1 MVRCVV
7 PLLAGIFAAQSFT
20 GDSHVLIVSGIGGQA
35 QYSEAFYRWGAS
47 MFDAAKERLGLPA
60 ANVVYLSERPERD
73 PERIHARSTKDN
85 VEKAFDDLARRVAP
99 NDRILILLIGHGS
112 GSGAESRFNLPGPD
126 ISATELAAQLDKFPT
141 QTVVLVNTASASGDF
156 VPVLSGRN
164 RVLVTATK
172 TGFERNETVFGEFFV
187 EAFASDG
194 ADTDKD
200 NRVSILEAFTYA
212 RREVTR
218 RYEDSNRLLTEHA
231 LLDDNGDGEGST
243 DLEEGLDGALAGT
256 LFLAASP
263 PAVAAMSTDD
273 PVLKALYEE
282 KAALGQRIEELQA
295 IKDQMERERYEAT
308 LEDLLVEL
316 ALKNHPLIEAAS
328 TSLDLAYAKRVQ
340 ASHARYLPRFT
351 LRQVVGPIPR
361 ARGIITPDGGVI
373 SPDTSFRLS
382 DLRVFTQ
389 VDLDIIQP

>member
-20 GDSHVLIVSGIGGQA
+20 GDSHVLIVSGIGGEA

-47 MFDAAKERLGLPA
+47 MFDAARERLGLPA

-156 VPVLSGRN
+156 VPVLSGPN

-243 DLEEGLDGALAGT
+243 EPDAAAADGALART
-256 LFLAASP
+256 IFLDRRG
-263 PAVAAMSTDD
+263 VMAMDATSGDS
-273 PVLKALYEE
+273 VLVALYNE
-282 KAALGQRIEELQA
+282 KRELEARIAELVNL
-295 IKDQMERERYEAT
+295 KSQMEQTVYET
-308 LEDLLVEL
+308 ELEILLVEL
-316 ALKNHPLIEAAS
+316 ALKSREI
-328 TSLDLAYAKRVQ
+328 
-340 ASHARYLPRFT
+340 
-351 LRQVVGPIPR
+351 R
-361 ARGIITPDGGVI
+361 AREG
-373 SPDTSFRLS
+373 RN
-382 DLRVFTQ
+382 
-389 VDLDIIQP
+389 

>member
-85 VEKAFDDLARRVAP
+85 VEKAFDDLARRMAP
-99 NDRILILLIGHGS
+99 NDRILILLLGHGS
-112 GSGAESRFNLPGPD
+112 GSGAESRFNLSGPD

-156 VPVLSGRN
+156 VPVLSGPN

-243 DLEEGLDGALAGT
+243 EPDAAAADGAFARAIFLDRRGVMVMDATSGDSVLVT
-256 LFLAASP
+256 LYDEKRELEARIAEL
-263 PAVAAMSTDD
+263 TN
-273 PVLKALYEE
+273 LKDE
-282 KAALGQRIEELQA
+282 
-295 IKDQMERERYEAT
+295 MERTVYET
-308 LEDLLVEL
+308 ELETLLVEL
-316 ALKNHPLIEAAS
+316 ALKNREI
-328 TSLDLAYAKRVQ
+328 
-340 ASHARYLPRFT
+340 
-351 LRQVVGPIPR
+351 R
-361 ARGIITPDGGVI
+361 AREG
-373 SPDTSFRLS
+373 RN
-382 DLRVFTQ
+382 
-389 VDLDIIQP
+389 

>member
-20 GDSHVLIVSGIGGQA
+20 GDSHVLIVSGIGGEA

-47 MFDAAKERLGLPA
+47 MFDAARERLGLPA

-99 NDRILILLIGHGS
+99 DDRILILLIGHGS

-126 ISATELAAQLDKFPT
+126 ISATELAVQLDKFPT

-156 VPVLSGRN
+156 VPVLSGPN
-164 RVLVTATK
+164 RVLITATK

-200 NRVSILEAFTYA
+200 NRVSILEAFTFA

-243 DLEEGLDGALAGT
+243 EPDAAAADGAFARAI
-256 LFLAASP
+256 FLDRRGVMAMDAASGD
-263 PAVAAMSTDD
+263 S
-273 PVLKALYEE
+273 VLVALYDE
-282 KAALGQRIEELQA
+282 KRELEARIAELA
-295 IKDQMERERYEAT
+295 NLKSQMEQTVYET
-308 LEDLLVEL
+308 ELETLLVEL
-316 ALKNHPLIEAAS
+316 ALKNREI
-328 TSLDLAYAKRVQ
+328 
-340 ASHARYLPRFT
+340 
-351 LRQVVGPIPR
+351 R
-361 ARGIITPDGGVI
+361 AREGRD
-373 SPDTSFRLS
+373 
-382 DLRVFTQ
+382 
-389 VDLDIIQP
+389 

>member
-7 PLLAGIFAAQSFT
+7 PLLAGILAAQSFR

-60 ANVVYLSERPERD
+60 ADVVYLSERPERD
-73 PERIHARSTKDN
+73 QERIHARSTKDN
-85 VEKAFDDLARRVAP
+85 VEKAFDDLALRVAP
-99 NDRILILLIGHGS
+99 DDRILILLIGHGS

-156 VPVLSGRN
+156 VPVLSGPN

-172 TGFERNETVFGEFFV
+172 TGFERNETVFGQFFV

-200 NRVSILEAFTYA
+200 NRVSVLEAFTYA

-243 DLEEGLDGALAGT
+243 EPDAAAADGAFART
-256 LFLAASP
+256 IFLDRRG
-263 PAVAAMSTDD
+263 VMSMDATSGDS
-273 PVLKALYEE
+273 VLVALYDE
-282 KAALGQRIEELQA
+282 KRELEARIAELTNL
-295 IKDQMERERYEAT
+295 KSQMEQTVYEME
-308 LEDLLVEL
+308 LETLLVEL
-316 ALKNHPLIEAAS
+316 ALKSREI
-328 TSLDLAYAKRVQ
+328 
-340 ASHARYLPRFT
+340 
-351 LRQVVGPIPR
+351 R
-361 ARGIITPDGGVI
+361 AREG
-373 SPDTSFRLS
+373 RN
-382 DLRVFTQ
+382 
-389 VDLDIIQP
+389 

>member
-7 PLLAGIFAAQSFT
+7 LLLAGIFAAQSFT
-20 GDSHVLIVSGIGGQA
+20 GDSHVLIVSGIGGEA

-99 NDRILILLIGHGS
+99 DDRILILLIGHGS

-126 ISATELAAQLDKFPT
+126 ISATELAVQLDKFPT
-141 QTVVLVNTASASGDF
+141 QTVVLVNAASASGDF
-156 VPVLSGRN
+156 VPVLSGPN
-164 RVLVTATK
+164 RVLITATK

-200 NRVSILEAFTYA
+200 NRVSILEAFTFA

-243 DLEEGLDGALAGT
+243 EPDAAAADGAFARAI
-256 LFLAASP
+256 FLDRRGVMAMDAASGD
-263 PAVAAMSTDD
+263 S
-273 PVLKALYEE
+273 VLVALYDE
-282 KAALGQRIEELQA
+282 KRELEARIAELA
-295 IKDQMERERYEAT
+295 NLKSQMEQTVYET
-308 LEDLLVEL
+308 ELETLLVEL
-316 ALKNHPLIEAAS
+316 ALKNREI
-328 TSLDLAYAKRVQ
+328 
-340 ASHARYLPRFT
+340 
-351 LRQVVGPIPR
+351 R
-361 ARGIITPDGGVI
+361 AREGRD
-373 SPDTSFRLS
+373 
-382 DLRVFTQ
+382 
-389 VDLDIIQP
+389 

>member
-7 PLLAGIFAAQSFT
+7 PLLAGILTAQSFT
-20 GDSHVLIVSGIGGQA
+20 GDSHVLIVSGIGGEA

-60 ANVVYLSERPERD
+60 ANVVYLSERPEHD

-126 ISATELAAQLDKFPT
+126 ISALELAAQLDKFPT

-156 VPVLSGRN
+156 VPVLSGPN

-172 TGFERNETVFGEFFV
+172 TGFERNETVFGRFFV
-187 EAFASDG
+187 EAFALDG

-231 LLDDNGDGEGST
+231 LLDDNGDREGST
-243 DLEEGLDGALAGT
+243 EPDAAAADGAFART
-256 LFLAASP
+256 IFLDRRGVMAMDAASGD
-263 PAVAAMSTDD
+263 S
-273 PVLKALYEE
+273 VLVALYNE
-282 KAALGQRIEELQA
+282 KRELEARIAQLTNL
-295 IKDQMERERYEAT
+295 KNQMEQTVYEAE
-308 LEDLLVEL
+308 LETLLVEL
-316 ALKNHPLIEAAS
+316 ALKNREI
-328 TSLDLAYAKRVQ
+328 
-340 ASHARYLPRFT
+340 
-351 LRQVVGPIPR
+351 R
-361 ARGIITPDGGVI
+361 AREA
-373 SPDTSFRLS
+373 RN
-382 DLRVFTQ
+382 
-389 VDLDIIQP
+389 

>member
-7 PLLAGIFAAQSFT
+7 PLLAGILAAQSSR

-73 PERIHARSTKDN
+73 PERLHARSTKEN
-85 VEKAFDDLARRVAP
+85 VEKVFDDLARRVAP

-156 VPVLSGRN
+156 VPVLSGPN

-231 LLDDNGDGEGST
+231 LLDDNGDGEGSAEP
-243 DLEEGLDGALAGT
+243 DAAAADGAFAGT
-256 LFLAASP
+256 VFMDRRG
-263 PAVAAMSTDD
+263 VMAMDATSGDS
-273 PVLKALYEE
+273 VLVVLYNE
-282 KAALGQRIEELQA
+282 KRELEARIAELVNL
-295 IKDQMERERYEAT
+295 KNQMEETVYET
-308 LEDLLVEL
+308 ELETLLVEL
-316 ALKNHPLIEAAS
+316 ALKNREIRTREG
-328 TSLDLAYAKRVQ
+328 RN
-340 ASHARYLPRFT
+340 
-351 LRQVVGPIPR
+351 
-361 ARGIITPDGGVI
+361 
-373 SPDTSFRLS
+373 
-382 DLRVFTQ
+382 
-389 VDLDIIQP
+389 

>member
-1 MVRCVV
+1 MARCVV
-7 PLLAGIFAAQSFT
+7 PLLVGIFVTQSFT
-20 GDSHVLIVSGIGGQA
+20 GDSHVLIVSGIGGQT
-35 QYSEAFYRWGAS
+35 QYSETFYGWGAS

-99 NDRILILLIGHGS
+99 TDRILILLIGHGT

-156 VPVLSGRN
+156 VPVLSGPN

-200 NRVSILEAFTYA
+200 DRVSILEAFTYA

-218 RYEDSNRLLTEHA
+218 RYEDGNRLLTEHA

-243 DLEEGLDGALAGT
+243 EPDAAAVDGAFART
-256 LFLAASP
+256 VFLDRRG
-263 PAVAAMSTDD
+263 VMAMDATSGDS
-273 PVLKALYEE
+273 VLVALYNE
-282 KAALGQRIEELQA
+282 KRELETRIAALTNL
-295 IKDQMERERYEAT
+295 KNQMEQTVYET
-308 LEDLLVEL
+308 ELETLLVEL
-316 ALKNHPLIEAAS
+316 ALKNREI
-328 TSLDLAYAKRVQ
+328 
-340 ASHARYLPRFT
+340 
-351 LRQVVGPIPR
+351 R
-361 ARGIITPDGGVI
+361 AREG
-373 SPDTSFRLS
+373 RN
-382 DLRVFTQ
+382 
-389 VDLDIIQP
+389 